1 MVVISQNRRQVIPFE
16 KFVFSATDTG
26 KIVAAPDIIG
36 DAREFDLR
44 VIATY
49 SSAEI
54 AEEELK
60 AMVCAYRMGCEDYC
74 LSEEV

>member
-1 MVVISQNRRQVIPFE
+1 MVVISQNRGQVIPFD
-16 KFVFSATDTG
+16 KFTFSVTTDG

-36 DAREFDLR
+36 APSEFGVR
-44 VIATY
+44 AIATY

-54 AEEELK
+54 AKEELA
-60 AMVCAYRMGCEDYC
+60 AMVCAYRMGCRDYC